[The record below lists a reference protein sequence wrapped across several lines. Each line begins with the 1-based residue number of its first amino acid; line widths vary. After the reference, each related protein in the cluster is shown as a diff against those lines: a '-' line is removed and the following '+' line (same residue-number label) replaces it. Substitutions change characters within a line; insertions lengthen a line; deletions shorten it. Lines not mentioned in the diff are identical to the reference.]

1 MRKQLQRVFWC
12 GMALTLTLALATIA
26 LLIFTRIQDV
36 QESMTSILQTA
47 SAWTEES
54 TDNLP
59 SLAQRI
65 AKTAPPLRV
74 TFITDQG
81 LVVADS
87 EKTGV
92 QLENHLK
99 RPEVQQALRGG
110 IGRDVRMSDTVGII
124 GIYAA
129 ISVGPRLILRLSYP
143 LHEIQS
149 FMLAA
154 SFGTLLLCVLL
165 YVLQQRVYARFLG
178 RMVDQM
184 NCVLALLDG
193 EQENASKVLFPEFKP
208 FMQRIAYRVQRI
220 NADMKEINDTL
231 TLRQRFVANASHELK
246 SPLTSIRGFAEML
259 HEGMAESPEEQEMF
273 VDCILNECIRMQ
285 DVIEDILMVSRAEM
299 EDNRPRQEVHVEHLA
314 REIES
319 ALSVRAA
326 GSGISLSITGQMRL
340 QAVEK
345 DIWEILYNLMENA
358 IRYGRDHGQ
367 VHVCLTDDT
376 IAVRDDGI
384 GIAAEHIPLLFEP
397 FYRVD
402 SSNGRGTGTGLGLPI
417 VKRLAEKYGARV
429 DVESQPG
436 KGSCFVVRFVRE
448 L

>member
-12 GMALTLTLALATIA
+12 GMALTLALALVTIA
-26 LLIFTRIQDV
+26 LLVFTRIQDI
-36 QESMTSILQTA
+36 QENMTSILQTA

-87 EKTGV
+87 EKSGF
-92 QLENHLK
+92 QMENHLK
-99 RPEVQQALRGG
+99 RPEVQQALRGV

-149 FMLAA
+149 FLLAA
-154 SFGTLLLCVLL
+154 SFGTILLCVLL
-165 YVLQQRVYARFLG
+165 YVLQQRVYARFI
-178 RMVDQM
+178 RRIVEQM
-184 NCVLALLDG
+184 NHILALLDG
-193 EQENASKVLFPEFKP
+193 EDEGEGKALFAEFKP
-208 FMQRIAYRVQRI
+208 SMQRIAYRVRRI
-220 NADMKEINDTL
+220 NADMKEISDTM

-285 DVIEDILMVSRAEM
+285 DVIEDILMVNRAEM
-299 EDNRPRQEVHVEHLA
+299 EDSRPRQEVHVEQVA

-319 ALSVRAA
+319 ALSVRANRR
-326 GSGISLSITGQMRL
+326 GITLSVEGEMRL
-340 QAVEK
+340 WAVEK
-345 DIWEILYNLMENA
+345 DVWEILYNLMENA
-358 IRYGRDHGQ
+358 IRYGRDHGH
-367 VHVCLTDDT
+367 VRVCLSDDT
-376 IAVRDDGI
+376 ITVQDDGI

-402 SSNGRGTGTGLGLPI
+402 SSNDRGTGTGLGLPI

-429 DVESQPG
+429 DVESQIG
-436 KGSCFVVRFVRE
+436 EGSRFSVRFVRE